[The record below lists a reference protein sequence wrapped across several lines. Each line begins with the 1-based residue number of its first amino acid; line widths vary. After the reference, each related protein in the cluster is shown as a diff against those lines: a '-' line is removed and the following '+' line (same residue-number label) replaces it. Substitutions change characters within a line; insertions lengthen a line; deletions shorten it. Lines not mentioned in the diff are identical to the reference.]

1 MSTIPIP
8 PTFEKLKLI
17 DETIDFVKSKEL
29 TAEDFEWLDWAE
41 QRRHQ
46 LDNEIRSLQKHARSP
61 K

>member
-17 DETIDFVKSKEL
+17 DETIDFIKSREL

-41 QRRHQ
+41 RRRLQ
-46 LDNEIRSLQKHARSP
+46 LEQELRTTSHNARRSK
-61 K
+61 